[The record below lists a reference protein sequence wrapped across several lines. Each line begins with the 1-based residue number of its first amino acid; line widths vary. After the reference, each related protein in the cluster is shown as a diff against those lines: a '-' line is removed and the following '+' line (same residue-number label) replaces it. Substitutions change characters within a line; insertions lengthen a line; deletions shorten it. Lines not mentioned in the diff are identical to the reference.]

1 MSQDFAR
8 VGAAAAQVPGSAGA
22 VVTQPD
28 GELLYA
34 LRPDESFP
42 AASVIKL
49 PLVMALHAEAA
60 AGRLEL
66 AERVGPGAPAEGTG
80 VLRDL
85 RDVGPLSLRDLAALA
100 IAVSDNTATNR
111 LIERLGMDT
120 VNGWLDAWDCPRT
133 RLRRRMY
140 DLDAAA
146 RGLENV
152 VTPREA
158 AALLRRLLAGE
169 CGGRAAS
176 DAVLA
181 LLERC
186 QDGSLLGRFL
196 PDGTRLAHK
205 TGTLAR
211 SRNDA
216 GIVFGER
223 PVVAVGLVRE
233 TGEVGRAADWLGLLG
248 VVALR
253 LAGGEVALPWAFG
266 A

>member
-1 MSQDFAR
+1 MESEFAR
-8 VGAAAAQVPGSAGA
+8 VAAALRAVPGVAGA
-22 VVTQPD
+22 IVVDPAG
-28 GELLYA
+28 GERYA
-34 LRPDESFP
+34 ERSDEPFP

-60 AGRLEL
+60 AGRLDL
-66 AERVGPGAPAEGTG
+66 AEPVWPGTPVDGTG

-85 RDVGPLSLRDLAALA
+85 RDVGPLSLRDLATLA

-111 LIERLGMDT
+111 LIERLGTET
-120 VNGWLDAWDCPRT
+120 VNGWLDAWGCPRT
-133 RLRRRMY
+133 RLQRRMY

-186 QDGSLLGRFL
+186 QDGALLGRFL

-205 TGTLAR
+205 TGLLAR

-223 PVVAVGLVRE
+223 PVVVAGFVRE
-233 TGEVGRAADWLGLLG
+233 IDDVGRAADWLGLLG
-248 VVALR
+248 VAALR
-253 LAGGEVALPWAFG
+253 SAGGLVALPWAFS